1 MRRLRANVGKKQAA
15 GIILIAIMLWVII
28 YAPTSLVIYE
38 AGPLFE
44 TKPLVQRGQ
53 GEKRASIPSNEGKQG
68 AFLLTTVKVT
78 DAKYWELIQAAWKK
92 DFAVYSK
99 DSIMKGMSEKEYM
112 QAMKLEMTASQHN
125 AIEAAYRYAGIAYTT
140 STELYITKIYGESK
154 DIRVGDRVIKAEGM
168 NVNDMGQFAAAV
180 MDKKE
185 GETVALVLQ
194 RGEKK
199 ISAMV
204 PYHLLFGNITIALMA
219 PVPDELSLGELHIV
233 ESENPRDKIE
243 IKAEDIGGPSAGL
256 MFALQSLNLLL
267 EKDMTE
273 GLRIAGTGTMDSL
286 GNVGAI
292 GGIAYKV
299 AAADQAGAQLFLAP
313 EGNYAEASAKAKELH
328 SEMKVVPV
336 TSLESA
342 VSAIRDAAALINE

>member
-1 MRRLRANVGKKQAA
+1 MSKFQLTGRKRQAA

-38 AGPLFE
+38 PGLTFE
-44 TKPLVQRGQ
+44 TEPLVQHGQ
-53 GEKRASIPSNEGKQG
+53 GEKRAPIPSEEGEQG
-68 AFLLTTVKVT
+68 AFLLTTVKLT
-78 DAKYWELIQAAWKK
+78 DAKYWQVIQAAWKK

-99 DSIMKGMSEKEYM
+99 DSVMQGMPEKEYQ
-112 QAMKLEMTASQHN
+112 QAMKLEMTASKHF
-125 AIEAAYRYAGIAYTT
+125 AVEAAYRYAGIAYTT
-140 STELYITKIYGESK
+140 STELYISKIYGESK
-154 DIRVGDRVIKAEGM
+154 DIRVGDRVIKVEGE
-168 NVNDMGQFAAAV
+168 NVNDMEQFTAAV

-185 GETVALVLQ
+185 GDIVALVLQ
-194 RGEKK
+194 RGENK
-199 ISAMV
+199 IFAMV
-204 PYHLLFGNITIALMA
+204 PYHLLFGNITNALIA
-219 PVPDELSLGELHIV
+219 PVPDGLSLGELDIV
-233 ESENPRDKIE
+233 VPENPADEIE
-243 IKAEDIGGPSAGL
+243 IKAGDIGGPSAGL
-256 MFALQSLNLLL
+256 MFTLQSLNLLL

-336 TSLESA
+336 TSLDTA
-342 VSAIRDAAALINE
+342 VSAIRNAAAHINE